1 MSGWMDRPAAVP
13 CPMTYRALLE
23 TLDQWFERGCRA
35 AGRGAEG
42 GPVVP
47 CRSGCSACCHGV
59 FDLSPADAALV
70 AEGVLAL
77 APAAREA
84 LAARAHAQLLRYAEH
99 LPDWR
104 SPWDV
109 ETLDEDTFDRL
120 AGALAHDPCP
130 ALDSAGGCVVYTHRP
145 ATCRMLG
152 LGMVSPELGELPNE
166 CPIQAEHPEYA
177 ALPPTP
183 FDLLAFERAS
193 VALETD
199 AAAAGRHSTTVA
211 AAVWLT
217 ASPAR

>member
-1 MSGWMDRPAAVP
+1 
-13 CPMTYRALLE
+13 MTYRALLE

-35 AGRGAEG
+35 AGRGMDG
-42 GPVVP
+42 SPVVP

-77 APAAREA
+77 TTGEREV
-84 LAARAHAQLLRYAEH
+84 LAARAHAQLARYAEH
-99 LPDWR
+99 LPDWG

-109 ETLDEDTFDRL
+109 EALDEGAFDGL

-130 ALDSAGGCVVYTHRP
+130 ALDPAGRCELYAHRP

-152 LGMVSPELGELPNE
+152 LGMASPELGDLPNE
-166 CPIQAEHPEYA
+166 CPIQGEHPEYA

-183 FDLLAFERAS
+183 FDLLSFERVS
-193 VALETD
+193 LDLETE
-199 AAAAGRHSTTVA
+199 AAAAGRHSTTIA
-211 AAVWLT
+211 AAVWLAVSQANELNGT
-217 ASPAR
+217 GPRSRS